1 MLPVLLD
8 LKFIKIYT
16 FGVFLVLGFFWASFI
31 LWKNIRLTS
40 YKEEEVFDGLF
51 FGLAGGLFFARL
63 IYVILNFKDF
73 GFSILKFI
81 LINGYPGMSIYGAFF
96 GFFLS
101 VLAFFSLRKIKFLEI
116 VDYFITPLF
125 ISLVFG
131 KFGSFF
137 SGAEVGTKTVFLL
150 KTKYLGFDGWRHL
163 TPFYEAI
170 FFIIGAFISQKILME
185 IRKEKFFP
193 GFLFYLSIWYFSAVY
208 FIFDKIKINH
218 LYLSSYSFNSLVSI
232 ILLLTISFY
241 FVYYFRSNI
250 LSFLKNYGSKVFTK
264 IHFRSKAKTAK
275 REGKESRTD

>member
-51 FGLAGGLFFARL
+51 FGLAGGLFSARL

-101 VLAFFSLRKIKFLEI
+101 ILAFFSLRKIKFLEI

-131 KFGSFF
+131 KFGTFF

-150 KTKYLGFDGWRHL
+150 KTKYLGFEGWRHL

-250 LSFLKNYGSKVFTK
+250 LSFFKIYGSKVFTK

-275 REGKESRTD
+275 REGKESPAD